1 MIKFSKIAYLL
12 AVLILFTSCS
22 ARTNYVID
30 EVFSFIALIF
40 VLIVGGIFVYGWITE
55 SKGSSSESDEIIN
68 KFGCTGLVI
77 FILAIL
83 VLLFK
88 CS

>member
-1 MIKFSKIAYLL
+1 MINFYKITHLYTI
-12 AVLILFTSCS
+12 LILFTSCS

-30 EVFSFIALIF
+30 EVFSFIASIF
-40 VLIVGGIFVYGWITE
+40 GLVVGGIFVYGWITE
-55 SKGSSSESDEIIN
+55 SKSSSSDSDEIIN
-68 KFGCTGLVI
+68 KFGCAGLVI